1 MDIKKNSWVRI
12 AVINMAIVAVLG
24 TLMRYKIAFSLP
36 FLDQK
41 FLQESH
47 SHFAFTGWI
56 THTLF
61 FMLMHVFRSSLPSIN
76 EKAYRLLIQFNLLT
90 AYGMLI
96 SFAFQGYGAVSIVF
110 ASLSLIIG
118 YLFAWRA
125 LIDANRLPDSHPG
138 KNWIKAALWFSVL
151 STFGTMVLSW
161 MMATRQY
168 DQETYLGSI
177 YFYLH
182 FQYNGWFLFAC
193 FGIFLDRIR
202 HFNLNARLVRYS
214 FLLFVIAGIPA
225 YFLSTLWANIPIWLY
240 VIVVIAAFLQIAGW
254 YYFIRLIREN
264 LSQLRASFSMLVLLL
279 FLVVALA
286 LTIKLILQLGSIV
299 PAISDLAYSFRPIV
313 IAYLHL
319 VLLLIISVF
328 LLTFMYGTGLLKQN
342 KSTRIVLLLFVIGVI
357 LNEIVLA
364 VQGIWS
370 FSYTVIPYANEALFG
385 IAMLMLISVMLLA
398 IFQMPPDKSD

>member
-1 MDIKKNSWVRI
+1 MVIGKNTWVRI
-12 AVINMAIVAVLG
+12 AVINLAIVALLG
-24 TLMRYKIAFSLP
+24 TIMRYKIGFALP

-56 THTLF
+56 THTLYF
-61 FMLMHVFRSSLPSIN
+61 LLVNIFRSSLPSID
-76 EKAYRLLIQFNLLT
+76 EKAYRLLILFNLLT

-96 SFAFQGYGAVSIVF
+96 SFAIQGYGPVSIVF
-110 ASLSLIIG
+110 ASLSIIIG
-118 YLFAWRA
+118 YLFVWRA
-125 LIDANRLPDSHPG
+125 LKDAGRLPDSHPG

-151 STFGTMVLSW
+151 STLGTMVLSW

-168 DQETYLGSI
+168 DQETYLASV

-193 FGIFLDRIR
+193 FGIFLDSIR
-202 HFNLNARLVRYS
+202 HFNLNEKLVRYS
-214 FLLFVIAGIPA
+214 FFFFGIAAIPA
-225 YFLSTLWANIPIWLY
+225 YFLSTLWADIPGWLY
-240 VIVVIAAFLQIAGW
+240 GTVIIAAFLQIAGW
-254 YYFIRLIREN
+254 YYFIKLIREN
-264 LSQLRASFSMLVLLL
+264 LSQLRVSFSKLVLLL
-279 FLVVALA
+279 FLAVALA
-286 LTIKLILQLGSIV
+286 LTLKLILQLGSTV
-299 PAISDLAYSFRPIV
+299 PAISKLAYSFRPIV

-328 LLTFMYGTGLLKQN
+328 LLSFLYGTGLLRQN
-342 KSTRIVLLLFVIGVI
+342 KPTRIALLIFAAGVI
-357 LNEIVLA
+357 LNETVLA

-385 IAMLMLISVMLLA
+385 IAMLMLISVLLLA
-398 IFQMPPDKSD
+398 AIQLSPDKSD

>member
-1 MDIKKNSWVRI
+1 MVIGKKTWVRI
-12 AVINMAIVAVLG
+12 AVINLTIVAVLG
-24 TLMRYKIAFSLP
+24 AIMRYKIGFALP

-56 THTLF
+56 THTLYF
-61 FMLMHVFRSSLPSIN
+61 LLVNVFRGSLPSID
-76 EKAYRLLIQFNLLT
+76 EKAYRMLILFNLLT
-90 AYGMLI
+90 AYGMLV
-96 SFAFQGYGAVSIVF
+96 SFAIQGYGPVSITF
-110 ASLSLIIG
+110 ASLSIIIG
-118 YLFAWRA
+118 YLFVWRA
-125 LIDANRLPDSHPG
+125 LKDAGRLPDRHPG

-151 STFGTMVLSW
+151 STLGTMVLSW
-161 MMATRQY
+161 MMASRQY

-193 FGIFLDRIR
+193 FGIFLDSIR
-202 HFNLNARLVRYS
+202 HFNLNPRLVRYS
-214 FLLFVIAGIPA
+214 FLFFVIAGIPA
-225 YFLSTLWANIPIWLY
+225 YFLSTLWANIPVWLY
-240 VIVVIAAFLQIAGW
+240 AIVVIAAFLQMAGW

-264 LSQLRASFSMLVLLL
+264 LTQLRASFSRLVLLL
-279 FLVVALA
+279 FLTVALA
-286 LTIKLILQLGSIV
+286 LTLKLILQLGSTV

-328 LLTFMYGTGLLKQN
+328 LLSFMFSTGLIRQN
-342 KSTRIVLLLFVIGVI
+342 KPTRTALLMFAIGVI
-357 LNEIVLA
+357 LNETVLA

-370 FSYTVIPYANEALFG
+370 FSYSVIPYANEALFG
-385 IAMLMLISVMLLA
+385 IAILMLISVMLVA
-398 IFQMPPDKSD
+398 AFQLSPDKSD

>member
-1 MDIKKNSWVRI
+1 MVIGKNTWVRI
-12 AVINMAIVAVLG
+12 AVINLAVVALLG
-24 TLMRYKIAFSLP
+24 TIMRYKIGFALP

-56 THTLF
+56 THTLYF
-61 FMLMHVFRSSLPSIN
+61 LLVNIFRSSLPSID
-76 EKAYRLLIQFNLLT
+76 EKAYRLLILFNLLT

-96 SFAFQGYGAVSIVF
+96 SFAIQGYGPVSIVF
-110 ASLSLIIG
+110 ASLSIIIG
-118 YLFAWRA
+118 YLFVWRA
-125 LIDANRLPDSHPG
+125 LKDAGRLPDSHPG

-151 STFGTMVLSW
+151 STLGTMVLSW

-168 DQETYLGSI
+168 DQETYLASV

-193 FGIFLDRIR
+193 FGIFLDYIR

-214 FLLFVIAGIPA
+214 FLFFGIAAIPA
-225 YFLSTLWANIPIWLY
+225 YFLSTLWADIPGWLY
-240 VIVVIAAFLQIAGW
+240 GAVIIAAFLQIAGW
-254 YYFIRLIREN
+254 YYFIKLIREY
-264 LSQLRASFSMLVLLL
+264 LSQLRVSFSKLVLLL
-279 FLVVALA
+279 FLAVALA
-286 LTIKLILQLGSIV
+286 LSLKLILQLGSTV
-299 PAISDLAYSFRPIV
+299 PAISKLAYSFRPIV

-328 LLTFMYGTGLLKQN
+328 LLSFLYGTGLLRQN
-342 KSTRIVLLLFVIGVI
+342 KPTRIALLIFAIGVI
-357 LNEIVLA
+357 LNEAVLA
-364 VQGIWS
+364 IQGIWS

-385 IAMLMLISVMLLA
+385 IALLMLTSVLVLA
-398 IFQMPPDKSD
+398 ALQLSPGESD